1 MLELRRGAT
10 NKGRGVLLAGAAW
23 LALSGAAQAQQP
35 LATIPAAPAPA
46 PAVDD
51 GLGDTGY
58 YLESD
63 LLIRD
68 DANQKMIARG
78 DVEARYQGRTLRAD
92 EVVYDTKAEV
102 ITAHGHVTLINADGT
117 AQFADDMTMDKDMKA
132 GFARGVS
139 ARLDKNIKIAA
150 DSAVRR
156 NEQITELNKAI
167 YTPCEVCAEKP
178 NPTWSIQADK
188 VVQDKN
194 KHLVYYHGATIRL
207 WGAPLMYLPVF
218 WHPDPQT
225 ERRSGF
231 LVPKIGVSKKR
242 GFVYQQPYLFVLS
255 PSQDLVVT
263 PQINTKVNPF
273 LNAQY
278 RKRFYSGYVEAR
290 FGGTYDR
297 DFDNHGDRFG
307 EATAKSYIL
316 AKGLFDIDE
325 KWKWGFTAERAS
337 QALIFDDYDISD
349 VYAQRG
355 QFTADDRRLVSQ
367 IYTTRQ
373 SDRSY
378 FSASMISV
386 QGLRVVQVDSTTGLA
401 NQFENS
407 GAFPLIGP
415 LIEGRWEPE
424 SHILGGRLRVQGSG
438 VVLTRAESQFGE
450 SPYSYPA
457 YKGQDGV
464 DSTRG
469 TLQGD
474 WRASVILGSGLRVE
488 PFAQARGD
496 AYRVKDVF
504 LPAAALAAG
513 DTSSINYSRGLGVA
527 GLDLSMPF
535 FKPLKHGGSIVLE
548 PMVQLATGSDS
559 SRVPIVVARNTV
571 TNDGVTTTTT
581 TYFNEDSTNFEL
593 DETNLFDVNK
603 SPGFDLYEGGTRM
616 NLGGRATVALGDG
629 RGGSLLVGRS
639 LRTKIDP
646 LMPTRAGLDQKQSDW
661 IVAATVTPIRG
672 INAFTRARFD
682 DKSGS
687 LNRIEAGVDASISR
701 GFGTVRYLRDNKDT
715 SGFRQENLDFVGDLK
730 IRDNWGLTALGRL
743 SYQDGNALPIDS
755 TTGKRPDSAWS
766 WTRRDLGV
774 YYKDDCIRVDVVY
787 QNEDRYTQTS
797 DNGLRLRSDKS
808 IVLRLT
814 LATLGDTLYT
824 D

>member
-1 MLELRRGAT
+1 MLERRWGARE
-10 NKGRGVLLAGAAW
+10 KGRAVLLAGAAW
-23 LALSGAAQAQQP
+23 LALAGSAQAQQP
-35 LATIPAAPAPA
+35 LATIPAAPAPP

-92 EVVYDTKAEV
+92 EVIYDTKTEV
-102 ITAHGHVTLINADGT
+102 VTAHGNVTLINADGT
-117 AQFADDMTMDKDMKA
+117 AQFADDMTMDKDLKA
-132 GFARGVS
+132 GFARGFS

-178 NPTWSIQADK
+178 KPTWSIQADK

-194 KHLVYYHGATIRL
+194 KHLVYYHGATIRIF
-207 WGAPLMYLPVF
+207 GAPLMYLPVF

-242 GFVYQQPYLFVLS
+242 GLVYQQPYLFAIS
-255 PSQDLVVT
+255 PSQDLVVS
-263 PQINTKVNPF
+263 PQFNSKVNPF

-290 FGGTYDR
+290 VGATYEK

-307 EATAKSYIL
+307 QATAKSYIL

-337 QALIFDDYDISD
+337 QALIFDDYDVSE

-355 QFTADDRRLVSQ
+355 QFSADDHRLMSQ
-367 IYTTRQ
+367 IYATRQ

-386 QGLRVVQVDSTTGLA
+386 QGLRVVQVNPGTGLA

-407 GAFPLIGP
+407 GAFPVIGP

-438 VVLTRAESQFGE
+438 VVLTRSESQFGE
-450 SPYSYPA
+450 PPYAYAA
-457 YKGQDGV
+457 YKGEAGV
-464 DSTRG
+464 DSVRG
-469 TLQGD
+469 TIEGD
-474 WRASVILGSGLRVE
+474 WRASVIVGSGLRVE

-504 LPAAALAAG
+504 LPPTALAAG
-513 DTSSINYSRGLGVA
+513 DTSTSINYSRGLGVA
-527 GLDLSMPF
+527 GVDLSLPM
-535 FKPLKHGGSIVLE
+535 FKPLKNGGSIVLE
-548 PMVQLATGSDS
+548 PLLQLAAGSDS
-559 SRVPIVVARNTV
+559 SQVPIVVARDAAGNPI
-571 TNDGVTTTTT
+571 
-581 TYFNEDSTNFEL
+581 YFNEDSTNFEL

-616 NLGGRATVALGDG
+616 NVGGRATVKFADG
-629 RGGSLLVGRS
+629 RGGSVLLGRS
-639 LRTKIDP
+639 LRTKVDP
-646 LMPTRAGLDQKQSDW
+646 LMPTRAGLDQKASDW

-672 INAFTRARFD
+672 VTAFTRARFD
-682 DKSGS
+682 DDTSK
-687 LNRIEAGVDASISR
+687 LNRLEAGVDASVAR
-701 GFGTVRYLRDNKDT
+701 GFASLRYLKDNRDT
-715 SGFRQENLDFVGDLK
+715 SGLRQENLDFIGDYK
-730 IRDNWGLTALGRL
+730 VSEHWGVTALGRL
-743 SYQDGNALPIDS
+743 SYQDARAFGLPANRS
-755 TTGKRPDSAWS
+755 EWS

-774 YYKDDCIRVDVVY
+774 YYTDDCIRVDVIY
-787 QNEDRYTQTS
+787 QNEDRYTQTATE
-797 DNGLRLRSDKS
+797 GLRLRADQS

>member
-1 MLELRRGAT
+1 MLELRWGA
-10 NKGRGVLLAGAAW
+10 KEKSRAVLLAGAAW
-23 LALSGAAQAQQP
+23 LALSGSAQAQQS
-35 LATIPAAPAPA
+35 LATIPAAPAPP

-92 EVVYDTKAEV
+92 EVVYDTKSEV

-132 GFARGVS
+132 GFARHVS

-156 NEQITELNKAI
+156 NDQITELNRAI
-167 YTPCEVCAEKP
+167 YTPCQVCAEKP
-178 NPTWSIQADK
+178 KPTWSIQADK
-188 VVQDKN
+188 VVQDKT
-194 KHLVYYHGATIRL
+194 KHLVYYHGATIRM

-218 WHPDPQT
+218 WHPDPET

-231 LVPKIGVSKKR
+231 LVPKVAISKKR
-242 GFVYQQPYLFVLS
+242 GLVYQQPYLFVIS
-255 PSQDLVVT
+255 PSQDLVVS

-273 LNAQY
+273 LNATY

-290 FGGTYDR
+290 VGATYDK

-316 AKGLFDIDE
+316 AKGAFDIDE

-337 QALIFDDYDISD
+337 QALIFDDYDIGD
-349 VYAQRG
+349 VYQQRG
-355 QFTADDRRLVSQ
+355 MFTGDDHRLMSQ
-367 IYTTRQ
+367 IYATRQ
-373 SDRSY
+373 SDRSW
-378 FSASMISV
+378 FSASMVSV
-386 QGLRVVQVDSTTGLA
+386 QGLRVVQVSSTGLA

-415 LIEGRWEPE
+415 LVEGRWEPE
-424 SHILGGRLRVQGSG
+424 SPVLGGRLRVQGSG
-438 VVLTRAESQFGE
+438 VVLTRSESQFGE
-450 SPYSYPA
+450 PPYAYAA

-464 DSTRG
+464 DSARG
-469 TLQGD
+469 TIEGD
-474 WRASVILGSGLRVE
+474 WRASVVVGPGVRVE

-496 AYRVKDVF
+496 SYRVRDVF
-504 LPAAALAAG
+504 LPPSALAAG
-513 DTSSINYSRGLGVA
+513 DTTTNINYSRGLGVA
-527 GLDLSMPF
+527 GVDLSMPF
-535 FKPLKHGGSIVLE
+535 FKPLKGGGSIVLE
-548 PMVQLATGSDS
+548 PLAQLATGSDS
-559 SRVPIVVARNTV
+559 SRVPIVVARDPAGNPI
-571 TNDGVTTTTT
+571 
-581 TYFNEDSTNFEL
+581 YFNEDSTNFEL

-616 NLGGRATVALGDG
+616 NLGGRATVKFADG
-629 RGGSLLVGRS
+629 RGGSVLVGRS
-639 LRTKIDP
+639 LRTKVDP
-646 LMPTRAGLDQKQSDW
+646 LMPTRAGLDQKASDW

-672 INAFTRARFD
+672 VTAFTRARFD
-682 DKSGS
+682 DDTSK
-687 LNRIEAGVDASISR
+687 LNRLEAGLDYSGAKGFASL
-701 GFGTVRYLRDNKDT
+701 RYLKDNKDT
-715 SGFRQENLDFVGDLK
+715 SGLRQENLDFIGDYMVSEH
-730 IRDNWGLTALGRL
+730 WGVTALGRL
-743 SYQDGNALPIDS
+743 AYQDARAFGLSANAS
-755 TTGKRPDSAWS
+755 KWS

-774 YYKDDCIRVDVVY
+774 YYKDDCIRLDVIY

-797 DNGLRLRSDKS
+797 NAGLKLRADQSV
-808 IVLRLT
+808 VLRLT
-814 LATLGDTLYT
+814 LATLGDTLYS

>member
-1 MLELRRGAT
+1 MMELRWGARE
-10 NKGRGVLLAGAAW
+10 KGRAVLLAGAAW
-23 LALSGAAQAQQP
+23 LALAGSAQAQQP
-35 LATIPAAPAPA
+35 LATIPAAPAPT

-92 EVVYDTKAEV
+92 EVIYDTKTEV
-102 ITAHGHVTLINADGT
+102 VTAHGHVTLINADGT
-117 AQFADDMTMDKDMKA
+117 AQFADDMTMDKELKA
-132 GFARGVS
+132 GFARGFS

-156 NEQITELNKAI
+156 NEKITELNKAI

-178 NPTWSIQADK
+178 KPTWSIQADK

-194 KHLVYYHGATIRL
+194 KHLVYYHGATIRMF
-207 WGAPLMYLPVF
+207 GAPLMYLPVF

-242 GFVYQQPYLFVLS
+242 GFVYQQPYLFVIS
-255 PSQDLVVT
+255 PSQDLVVS

-290 FGGTYDR
+290 VGATYDK

-337 QALIFDDYDISD
+337 QALIFDDYDIGD

-355 QFTADDRRLVSQ
+355 QYSADDHRLMSQ
-367 IYTTRQ
+367 IYATRQ

-401 NQFENS
+401 NRFENS
-407 GAFPLIGP
+407 GAFPVIGP

-424 SHILGGRLRVQGSG
+424 SHILGGRLRINGSG
-438 VVLTRAESQFGE
+438 VVLTRSESQFGE
-450 SPYSYPA
+450 PPYAYAA
-457 YKGQDGV
+457 YKGQPGV
-464 DSTRG
+464 DSMRG
-469 TLQGD
+469 TIEGD
-474 WRASVILGSGLRVE
+474 WRASMILGPGLRVE

-496 AYRVKDVF
+496 AYRVDDVF
-504 LPAAALAAG
+504 LPPSALAAG
-513 DTSSINYSRGLGVA
+513 DTKTGINYSRGLGVA
-527 GLDLSMPF
+527 GVDLSLPM
-535 FKPLKHGGSIVLE
+535 FKPLKGGGSIVLE
-548 PMVQLATGSDS
+548 PLVQLATGSDS
-559 SRVPIVVARNTV
+559 SQVPIVVARDAAGNPI
-571 TNDGVTTTTT
+571 
-581 TYFNEDSTNFEL
+581 YFNEDSTNFEL

-616 NLGGRATVALGDG
+616 NVGGRATVKLADG
-629 RGGSLLVGRS
+629 RGGSVLLGRS
-639 LRTKIDP
+639 LRTKVDP
-646 LMPTRAGLDQKQSDW
+646 LMPTRAGLDQKASDW

-672 INAFTRARFD
+672 VTAFTRARFD
-682 DKSGS
+682 DDTSK
-687 LNRIEAGVDASISR
+687 LNRLEAGLDASVAR
-701 GFGTVRYLRDNKDT
+701 GFASLRYLKDNRDT
-715 SGFRQENLDFVGDLK
+715 SGLRQENLDFVGDYK
-730 IRDNWGLTALGRL
+730 VSEHWGVTALGRL
-743 SYQDGNALPIDS
+743 SYQDARAFGLPADRS
-755 TTGKRPDSAWS
+755 EWS

-774 YYKDDCIRVDVVY
+774 YYKDDCIRVDVIY

-797 DNGLRLRSDKS
+797 DSGLRLRADQSV
-808 IVLRLT
+808 VLRLT

>member
-1 MLELRRGAT
+1 MLERRWGARE
-10 NKGRGVLLAGAAW
+10 KGRAVLLAGAAW
-23 LALSGAAQAQQP
+23 LALAGSAQAQQP
-35 LATIPAAPAPA
+35 LATIPAAPAPT

-68 DANQKMIARG
+68 DANKKMIARG

-92 EVVYDTKAEV
+92 EVVYDTKTEV
-102 ITAHGHVTLINADGT
+102 VTAHGHVTLINADGT
-117 AQFADDMTMDKDMKA
+117 AQFADDMTMDKDLKA
-132 GFARGVS
+132 GFARGFS

-156 NEQITELNKAI
+156 NEKITELNKAI

-178 NPTWSIQADK
+178 KPTWSIQADK

-194 KHLVYYHGATIRL
+194 KHLVYYHGATIRMF
-207 WGAPLMYLPVF
+207 GAPLMYLPVF

-242 GFVYQQPYLFVLS
+242 GFVYQQPYLFVIS

-290 FGGTYDR
+290 VGGTYDK

-337 QALIFDDYDISD
+337 QALIFDDYDIGD

-355 QFTADDRRLVSQ
+355 QYSADDHRLMSQ
-367 IYTTRQ
+367 IYATRQ

-401 NQFENS
+401 NRFENS

-424 SHILGGRLRVQGSG
+424 SHVLGGRLRVKGSG
-438 VVLTRAESQFGE
+438 VVLTRSESQFGE
-450 SPYSYPA
+450 PPYAYTG
-457 YKGQDGV
+457 YKGEAGV
-464 DSTRG
+464 DSVRG
-469 TLQGD
+469 TIEGD
-474 WRASVILGSGLRVE
+474 WRASMVLGSGLRVE

-496 AYRVKDVF
+496 SYRVEDVF
-504 LPAAALAAG
+504 LPPTALAAG
-513 DTSSINYSRGLGVA
+513 DTATGINYSRGLGVA
-527 GLDLSMPF
+527 GVDLSLPL
-535 FKPLKHGGSIVLE
+535 FKPLKGGGSVVLE
-548 PMVQLATGSDS
+548 PLVQLATGSDS
-559 SRVPIVVARNTV
+559 SQVPIIVARDAAGNPI
-571 TNDGVTTTTT
+571 
-581 TYFNEDSTNFEL
+581 YFNEDSTNFEL

-616 NLGGRATVALGDG
+616 NVGGRATVKFADG
-629 RGGSLLVGRS
+629 RGGSVLLGRS
-639 LRTKIDP
+639 LRSKADP
-646 LMPTRAGLDQKQSDW
+646 LMPTRAGLDQKASDW
-661 IVAATVTPIRG
+661 IVAATVTPLRG
-672 INAFTRARFD
+672 VTAFTRARFD
-682 DKSGS
+682 DDTSK
-687 LNRIEAGVDASISR
+687 LNRLEAGVDASVSR
-701 GFGTVRYLRDNKDT
+701 GFASLRYLKDNRDT
-715 SGFRQENLDFVGDLK
+715 SGFRQENLDFNGDYK
-730 IRDNWGLTALGRL
+730 INENWGVTALGRL
-743 SYQDGNALPIDS
+743 SYQDARAFGLPAS
-755 TTGKRPDSAWS
+755 RSEWS

-774 YYKDDCIRVDVVY
+774 YYTDDCIRVDVIY

-797 DNGLRLRSDKS
+797 DAGLRLRSDKS
-808 IVLRLT
+808 VVLRLT

>member
-1 MLELRRGAT
+1 MMELRWGA
-10 NKGRGVLLAGAAW
+10 KDQKAGGMGRAVLLAGAAW
-23 LALSGAAQAQQP
+23 LALACSAQAQQP
-35 LATIPAAPAPA
+35 FVTIPAAPAPS

-92 EVVYDTKAEV
+92 EVVYDSKTEV
-102 ITAHGHVTLINADGT
+102 VTAHGHVTLINADGT

-132 GFARGVS
+132 GFARGFS

-150 DSAVRR
+150 DTAVRR
-156 NEQITELNKAI
+156 NEQITELNQAI

-178 NPTWSIQADK
+178 KPTWSIQADK

-194 KHLVYYHGATIRL
+194 RHMVYYHGATIRMF
-207 WGAPLMYLPVF
+207 GAPLLYLPVF

-225 ERRSGF
+225 QRSSGF
-231 LVPKIGVSKKR
+231 LTPKLGVSKRR
-242 GFVYQQPYLFVLS
+242 GISYQQPYLFVFS
-255 PSQDLVVT
+255 PSQDLVLT
-263 PQINTKVNPF
+263 PQLNTKINPF

-278 RKRFYSGYVEAR
+278 RKRFYSGAVDVRA
-290 FGGTYDR
+290 GATYEK

-307 EATAKSYIL
+307 EATFKSYIL
-316 AKGLFDIDE
+316 ARGLFDIDE

-349 VYAQRG
+349 VYQTRG
-355 QFTADDRRLVSQ
+355 QFTGDDHRLMSQ

-373 SDRSY
+373 DKRSY

-386 QGLRVVQVDSTTGLA
+386 QGLRVVAIDTATGLA
-401 NQFENS
+401 NKFENS

-415 LIEGRWEPE
+415 LVEGRWEPE
-424 SHILGGRLRVQGSG
+424 SHILGGRLRLQGSG
-438 VVLTRAESQFGE
+438 VVLTRSESQFGE
-450 SPYSYPA
+450 SPFNYLD
-457 YKGQDGV
+457 YKGKDGV

-469 TLQGD
+469 TVQGD
-474 WRASVILGSGLRVE
+474 WRASMVFGPGVRVE

-504 LPAAALAAG
+504 IPVTAFTAN
-513 DTSSINYSRGLGVA
+513 DTDSINYSRGLGVV
-527 GLDLSMPF
+527 GVDLGMPF
-535 FKPLKHGGSIVLE
+535 FKPLKNGGSIVLE
-548 PMVQLATGSDS
+548 PLAQFATGSNS
-559 SRVPIVVARNTV
+559 SRVPIVVARDPAGNPI
-571 TNDGVTTTTT
+571 
-581 TYFNEDSTNFEL
+581 YFNEDSTNFEL

-603 SPGFDLYEGGTRM
+603 SPGFDLYEGGTRI
-616 NLGGRATVALGDG
+616 NLGGRATVKFADG
-629 RGGSLLVGRS
+629 RGGSLLLGRS
-639 LRTKIDP
+639 LRTKVDP
-646 LMPTRAGLDQKQSDW
+646 LLPTRAGLDQKASDW

-672 INAFTRARFD
+672 VNAFTRARFD
-682 DKSGS
+682 DNTGK
-687 LNRIEAGVDASISR
+687 LNRIEAGLDGSVAR
-701 GFGTVRYLRDNKDT
+701 GFGSLRYLRDNKDT
-715 SGFRQENLDFVGDLK
+715 SGFRQENLDFVGDYK
-730 IRDNWGLTALGRL
+730 IRENWGVTALGRL
-743 SYQDGNALPIDS
+743 SYQDGNALPIDPS
-755 TTGKRPDSAWS
+755 TGLHPKGQWS

-774 YYKDDCIRVDVVY
+774 YYKDDCIRVDVIY

-797 DNGLRLRSDKS
+797 TGLKLRADESV
-808 IVLRLT
+808 VLRLT
-814 LATLGDTLYT
+814 LATLGDTLYS

>member
-1 MLELRRGAT
+1 MLELRWGA
-10 NKGRGVLLAGAAW
+10 KGLKAADTGRAVLLAGAAW
-23 LALSGAAQAQQP
+23 LALAGSTQAQQS
-35 LATIPAAPAPA
+35 LVTIPAAPAP
-46 PAVDD
+46 PSAVDD

-68 DANQKMIARG
+68 DVNQKMIARG

-92 EVVYDTKAEV
+92 EVVYDTKTEV

-156 NEQITELNKAI
+156 NDQITELNKAI

-188 VVQDKN
+188 VVQDKTR
-194 KHLVYYHGATIRL
+194 HLVYYHGATIRM

-225 ERRSGF
+225 ERQSGF
-231 LVPKIGVSKKR
+231 LVPKIGISKKR
-242 GFVYQQPYLFVLS
+242 GLVYQQPYLFVIS
-255 PSQDLVVT
+255 PSQDLVLT

-290 FGGTYDR
+290 VGGTYDK

-316 AKGLFDIDE
+316 AKGAFDIDE

-337 QALIFDDYDISD
+337 QALIFDDYDVGD
-349 VYAQRG
+349 VYQQRG
-355 QFTADDRRLVSQ
+355 QFTADDHRLMSQ
-367 IYTTRQ
+367 IYATRQ
-373 SDRSY
+373 SDRSW

-386 QGLRVVQVDSTTGLA
+386 QGLRVVQVDPGTGLA

-407 GAFPLIGP
+407 GAFPVIGP
-415 LIEGRWEPE
+415 LVEGRWEPE
-424 SHILGGRLRVQGSG
+424 SHVLGGRLRVQGSG
-438 VVLTRAESQFGE
+438 VVLTRSESQFGE
-450 SPYSYPA
+450 PPYAYTD
-457 YKGQDGV
+457 YKGKAGV
-464 DSTRG
+464 DSARG
-469 TLQGD
+469 TAEAD
-474 WRASVILGSGLRVE
+474 WRGNLILGPGLRVE

-496 AYRVKDVF
+496 AYRVNDVF
-504 LPAAALAAG
+504 IPTSALVAG
-513 DTSSINYSRGLGVA
+513 DTTSINYSRGLGVA
-527 GLDLSMPF
+527 GVDLSLPM
-535 FKPLKHGGSIVLE
+535 FKPLKDGGSVVLE
-548 PMVQLATGSDS
+548 PLVQLATGSDS
-559 SRVPIVVARNTV
+559 SRVPIVVARDPAGNPI
-571 TNDGVTTTTT
+571 
-581 TYFNEDSTNFEL
+581 YFNEDSTNFEL

-616 NLGGRATVALGDG
+616 NIGGRATLKLADG
-629 RGGSLLVGRS
+629 RGGSVLLGRS
-639 LRTKIDP
+639 LRTKVDP
-646 LMPTRAGLDQKQSDW
+646 LMPTRAGLDQKASDW

-682 DKSGS
+682 DETSK
-687 LNRIEAGVDASISR
+687 LNRIEAGIDASSAR
-701 GFGTVRYLRDNKDT
+701 GFGSLRYLKDNKDT
-715 SGFRQENLDFVGDLK
+715 SGLRQENLDFIGDYK
-730 IRDNWGLTALGRL
+730 ISTHWGVTALGRL
-743 SYQDGNALPIDS
+743 SYQDARAFGLPSSDS
-755 TTGKRPDSAWS
+755 KWS

-774 YYKDDCIRVDVVY
+774 YYKDDCIRMDVIY

-797 DNGLRLRSDKS
+797 DAGLRLRADQSV
-808 IVLRLT
+808 VLRLT
-814 LATLGDTLYT
+814 LATLGDTLYS

>member
-1 MLELRRGAT
+1 MMELRWGARE
-10 NKGRGVLLAGAAW
+10 KGRAVLLAGAAW
-23 LALSGAAQAQQP
+23 LALAGSAQAQQP

-92 EVVYDTKAEV
+92 EVIYDTKTEV
-102 ITAHGHVTLINADGT
+102 VTAHGHVTLINADGT
-117 AQFADDMTMDKDMKA
+117 AQFADDMTMDKDLKA
-132 GFARGVS
+132 GFARGFS

-178 NPTWSIQADK
+178 KPTWSIQADK

-194 KHLVYYHGATIRL
+194 KHLVYYHGATIRMF
-207 WGAPLMYLPVF
+207 GAPLMYLPVF

-242 GFVYQQPYLFVLS
+242 GFVYQQPYLFVIS

-263 PQINTKVNPF
+263 PQFNTKVNPF

-290 FGGTYDR
+290 VGGTYDK

-316 AKGLFDIDE
+316 AKGLFDIDK

-337 QALIFDDYDISD
+337 QALIFDDYDIGD

-355 QFTADDRRLVSQ
+355 QYSADDHRLMSQ
-367 IYTTRQ
+367 IYATRQ

-378 FSASMISV
+378 FSASMVSV
-386 QGLRVVQVDSTTGLA
+386 QGLRVVQVDPGTGLA

-415 LIEGRWEPE
+415 LVEGRWEPE
-424 SHILGGRLRVQGSG
+424 SHILGGRLRINGSG
-438 VVLTRAESQFGE
+438 VVLTRSESQFGE
-450 SPYSYPA
+450 PPYSYPG
-457 YKGQDGV
+457 YKGKAGV
-464 DSTRG
+464 DSMRG
-469 TLQGD
+469 TIEGD
-474 WRASVILGSGLRVE
+474 WRASMILGPGLRVE

-496 AYRVKDVF
+496 AYRVDDVF
-504 LPAAALAAG
+504 LPPSALAAG
-513 DTSSINYSRGLGVA
+513 DTKTGINYSRGLGVA
-527 GLDLSMPF
+527 GVDLSLPM
-535 FKPLKHGGSIVLE
+535 FKPLKGGGSIVLE
-548 PMVQLATGSDS
+548 PLVQFATGSDS
-559 SRVPIVVARNTV
+559 SQVPIIVARDAAGNPV
-571 TNDGVTTTTT
+571 
-581 TYFNEDSTNFEL
+581 YFNEDSTNFEL

-616 NLGGRATVALGDG
+616 NVGGRATVKLADG
-629 RGGSLLVGRS
+629 RGGSVLLGRS
-639 LRTKIDP
+639 LRTKVDP
-646 LMPTRAGLDQKQSDW
+646 LMPTRAGLDQKASDW
-661 IVAATVTPIRG
+661 IVAATLTPIRG
-672 INAFTRARFD
+672 VNAFTRARFD
-682 DKSGS
+682 DDTSK
-687 LNRIEAGVDASISR
+687 LNRLEAGIDASVAR
-701 GFGTVRYLRDNKDT
+701 GFASLRYLKDNRDT
-715 SGFRQENLDFVGDLK
+715 SGLRQENLDFLGDYK
-730 IRDNWGLTALGRL
+730 VSEHWGVTALGRL
-743 SYQDGNALPIDS
+743 SYQDARAFGLPAERS
-755 TTGKRPDSAWS
+755 EWS

-774 YYKDDCIRVDVVY
+774 YYKDDCIRVDVIY
-787 QNEDRYTQTS
+787 QNEDRYTQTA
-797 DNGLRLRSDKS
+797 DAGLRLRADQSV
-808 IVLRLT
+808 VLRLT

>member
-1 MLELRRGAT
+1 MMELRWGA
-10 NKGRGVLLAGAAW
+10 KGLKAADTGRAVLLAGAAW
-23 LALSGAAQAQQP
+23 LVLAGSAQAQQP

-63 LLIRD
+63 ILIRD

-92 EVVYDTKAEV
+92 EVVYDTKTEV
-102 ITAHGHVTLINADGT
+102 VTAHGHVTLINADGT
-117 AQFADDMTMDKDMKA
+117 AQFANDMTMDKDLKA
-132 GFARGVS
+132 GFARGFS

-167 YTPCEVCAEKP
+167 YTPCVVCAEKP
-178 NPTWSIQADK
+178 KPTWSIQADK

-194 KHLVYYHGATIRL
+194 KHLVYYYGATIRM

-225 ERRSGF
+225 PRSSGF

-242 GFVYQQPYLFVLS
+242 GFVYQQPYLFVIS

-273 LNAQY
+273 LMAQY

-290 FGGTYDR
+290 VGATYDK

-316 AKGLFDIDE
+316 AKGLFDID
-325 KWKWGFTAERAS
+325 KNWKWGFSAERAS

-349 VYAQRG
+349 VYQQRG
-355 QFTADDRRLVSQ
+355 PFTADDHRLVSQ
-367 IYTTRQ
+367 IYATRQ

-386 QGLRVVQVDSTTGLA
+386 QGLRVVQVNPGTGIA

-415 LIEGRWEPE
+415 LLEGRWEPE
-424 SHILGGRLRVQGSG
+424 SPVLGGTLRVQGSG
-438 VVLTRAESQFGE
+438 VVLTRSESQFGE
-450 SPYSYPA
+450 PPYAYA
-457 YKGQDGV
+457 EYKGQDGV
-464 DSTRG
+464 DSARG

-474 WRASVILGSGLRVE
+474 WRASVVLGPGLRVE

-496 AYRVKDVF
+496 AYRISDVF
-504 LPAAALAAG
+504 LSTAAIAAG
-513 DTSSINYSRGLGVA
+513 DRNSIDYTRGLGVA
-527 GLDLSMPF
+527 GVDLSMPF
-535 FKPLKHGGSIVLE
+535 FKPLKNGGSVVLE
-548 PMVQLATGSDS
+548 PLVQVAAGSNS
-559 SRVPIVVARNTV
+559 SQVPIVVARGPATAQYPQ
-571 TNDGVTTTTT
+571 GAPI
-581 TYFNEDSTNFEL
+581 YFNEDSTNFEL

-616 NLGGRATVALGDG
+616 NVGGRATLKLADG
-629 RGGSLLVGRS
+629 RGGSILLGRS
-639 LRTKIDP
+639 LRAKVDP
-646 LMPTRAGLDQKQSDW
+646 LMPTRAGLDQKASDW
-661 IVAATVTPIRG
+661 VVAATVTPIRG
-672 INAFTRARFD
+672 ISAFTRARFD
-682 DKSGS
+682 DDTGKLNRLEAGLDASVAKGFGS
-687 LNRIEAGVDASISR
+687 L
-701 GFGTVRYLRDNKDT
+701 RYLKDNKDT
-715 SGFRQENLDFVGDLK
+715 SGLRQENLDFIGDYK
-730 IRDNWGLTALGRL
+730 IREHWGVTALGRL
-743 SYQDGNALPIDS
+743 SYQDARAFGLPVTDS
-755 TTGKRPDSAWS
+755 KWS
-766 WTRRDLGV
+766 WTRRDLGA
-774 YYKDDCIRVDVVY
+774 YYTDDCIRLDVIY
-787 QNEDRYTQTS
+787 QNEDRYTQTTS
-797 DNGLRLRSDKS
+797 GLKLKS
-808 IVLRLT
+808 NESVVLRLT
-814 LATLGDTLYT
+814 LATLGDTLYSN
-824 D
+824 

>member
-1 MLELRRGAT
+1 MLELRWGARE
-10 NKGRGVLLAGAAW
+10 KGRAVLLAGAAW
-23 LALSGAAQAQQP
+23 LALVGSTQAQQP
-35 LATIPAAPAPA
+35 LATIPAAPAPPTA
-46 PAVDD
+46 ADD

-68 DANQKMIARG
+68 DANQKMTARG

-102 ITAHGHVTLINADGT
+102 VTAHGHVTLINADGT
-117 AQFADDMTMDKDMKA
+117 AQFADDMTMDKELKA
-132 GFARGVS
+132 GFARGFS

-167 YTPCEVCAEKP
+167 YTPCEVCAAKP
-178 NPTWSIQADK
+178 KPTWSIQADK

-231 LVPKIGVSKKR
+231 LTPKIGISKKR

-263 PQINTKVNPF
+263 PQFNTKVNPF
-273 LNAQY
+273 LNAEY

-290 FGGTYDR
+290 VGGTYDK

-337 QALIFDDYDISD
+337 QALIFDDYDIGD
-349 VYAQRG
+349 VYQQRG
-355 QFTADDRRLVSQ
+355 QFTADDHRLVSQ
-367 IYTTRQ
+367 IYTNRQ

-378 FSASMISV
+378 LSASMVSV
-386 QGLRVVQVDSTTGLA
+386 QGLRVVQIDPGTGLA
-401 NQFENS
+401 NRFENS

-415 LIEGRWEPE
+415 LVEARWEPE
-424 SHILGGRLRVQGSG
+424 SHLLGGRLRVQGSG
-438 VVLTRAESQFGE
+438 VVLTRSESQFGE
-450 SPYSYPA
+450 PPYAYVD
-457 YKGQDGV
+457 YKGKDGV
-464 DSTRG
+464 DSVRG
-469 TLQGD
+469 TVEGD
-474 WRASVILGSGLRVE
+474 WRASMILGPGLRVE

-496 AYRVKDVF
+496 AYRVSDVF
-504 LPAAALAAG
+504 LPASAMAAG
-513 DTSSINYSRGLGVA
+513 DTTTNINYSRGLGVA
-527 GLDLSMPF
+527 GVDLSLPL
-535 FKPLKHGGSIVLE
+535 FKPLKNGGSVVLE
-548 PMVQLATGSDS
+548 PLVQLAAGSDS
-559 SRVPIVVARNTV
+559 SRVPIVVARDAAGNPI
-571 TNDGVTTTTT
+571 
-581 TYFNEDSTNFEL
+581 YFNEDSTNFEL

-616 NLGGRATVALGDG
+616 NVAGRATVKLADG
-629 RGGSLLVGRS
+629 RGGSFLLGRS
-639 LRTKIDP
+639 LRTKVDP
-646 LMPTRAGLDQKQSDW
+646 LMPTRAGLDQKASDW
-661 IVAATVTPIRG
+661 IVAATVTPFRG
-672 INAFTRARFD
+672 ITAFTRARFD
-682 DKSGS
+682 DDTSK
-687 LNRIEAGVDASISR
+687 LNRLEAGLDASGSR
-701 GFGTVRYLRDNKDT
+701 GFGSLRYLKDNKDT
-715 SGFRQENLDFVGDLK
+715 SGFRQENLDFVGDYK
-730 IRDNWGLTALGRL
+730 IRANWGVTALGRL
-743 SYQDGNALPIDS
+743 SYQDARAFGLPASDS
-755 TTGKRPDSAWS
+755 KWS

-774 YYKDDCIRVDVVY
+774 YYKDDCIRVDVIY
-787 QNEDRYTQTS
+787 QNEDRYTQTV
-797 DNGLRLRSDKS
+797 NGLKLRADQSV
-808 IVLRLT
+808 VLRLT
-814 LATLGDTLYT
+814 LATLGDTLYS

>member
-1 MLELRRGAT
+1 MMELRWGARE
-10 NKGRGVLLAGAAW
+10 KGRAVLLAGAAW
-23 LALSGAAQAQQP
+23 LALAGSAQAQQP

-92 EVVYDTKAEV
+92 EVIYDTKTEV
-102 ITAHGHVTLINADGT
+102 VTAHGHVTLINADGT
-117 AQFADDMTMDKDMKA
+117 AQFADDMTMDKDLKA
-132 GFARGVS
+132 GFARGFS

-156 NEQITELNKAI
+156 NEKITELNKAI

-178 NPTWSIQADK
+178 KPTWSIQADK

-194 KHLVYYHGATIRL
+194 KHLVYYHGATIRMF
-207 WGAPLMYLPVF
+207 GAPLMYLPVF

-242 GFVYQQPYLFVLS
+242 GFVYQQPYLFVIS

-263 PQINTKVNPF
+263 PQFNTKVNPF

-290 FGGTYDR
+290 VGGTYDK

-337 QALIFDDYDISD
+337 QALIFDDYDIGD

-355 QFTADDRRLVSQ
+355 QYSADDHRLMSQ
-367 IYTTRQ
+367 IYATRQ

-378 FSASMISV
+378 FSASMVSV
-386 QGLRVVQVDSTTGLA
+386 QGLRVVQVDPGTGLA

-415 LIEGRWEPE
+415 LVEGRWEPE
-424 SHILGGRLRVQGSG
+424 SHILGGRLRINGSG
-438 VVLTRAESQFGE
+438 VVLTRSESQFGE
-450 SPYSYPA
+450 PPYSYPG
-457 YKGQDGV
+457 YKGEAGV
-464 DSTRG
+464 DSMRG
-469 TLQGD
+469 TIEGD
-474 WRASVILGSGLRVE
+474 WRASMILGPGLRVE

-496 AYRVKDVF
+496 AYRVDDVF
-504 LPAAALAAG
+504 LPPSALAAG
-513 DTSSINYSRGLGVA
+513 DTKTGINYSRGLGVA
-527 GLDLSMPF
+527 GVDLSLPM
-535 FKPLKHGGSIVLE
+535 FKPLKGGGSIVLE
-548 PMVQLATGSDS
+548 PLVQFATGSDS
-559 SRVPIVVARNTV
+559 SQVPIIVARDAAGNPV
-571 TNDGVTTTTT
+571 
-581 TYFNEDSTNFEL
+581 YFNEDSTNFEL

-616 NLGGRATVALGDG
+616 NVGGRATVKLADG
-629 RGGSLLVGRS
+629 RGGSVLLGRS
-639 LRTKIDP
+639 LRTKVDP
-646 LMPTRAGLDQKQSDW
+646 LMPTRAGLDQKASDW
-661 IVAATVTPIRG
+661 IVAATLTPIRG
-672 INAFTRARFD
+672 VNAFTRARFD
-682 DKSGS
+682 DDTSK
-687 LNRIEAGVDASISR
+687 LNRLEAGVDASVAR
-701 GFGTVRYLRDNKDT
+701 GFASLRYLKDNRDT
-715 SGFRQENLDFVGDLK
+715 SGLRQENLDFLGDYK
-730 IRDNWGLTALGRL
+730 VSEHWGVTALGRL
-743 SYQDGNALPIDS
+743 SYQDARAFGLPAERS
-755 TTGKRPDSAWS
+755 EWS

-774 YYKDDCIRVDVVY
+774 YYKDDCIRVDVIY
-787 QNEDRYTQTS
+787 QNEDRYTQTA
-797 DNGLRLRSDKS
+797 DAGLRLRADQSV
-808 IVLRLT
+808 VLRLT

>member
-1 MLELRRGAT
+1 MLELRWGA
-10 NKGRGVLLAGAAW
+10 KEKSRAVLLAGAAW
-23 LALSGAAQAQQP
+23 FALACSAQAQQP
-35 LATIPAAPAPA
+35 LVTIPAAPAPS

-92 EVVYDTKAEV
+92 EVVYDTKSEV

-132 GFARGVS
+132 GFARHVS

-156 NEQITELNKAI
+156 NDQITELNRAI
-167 YTPCEVCAEKP
+167 YTPCQVCAEKP

-188 VVQDKN
+188 VVQDKT
-194 KHLVYYHGATIRL
+194 KHLVYYHGATIRM

-218 WHPDPQT
+218 WHPDPET

-242 GFVYQQPYLFVLS
+242 GFVYQQPYLFVIS
-255 PSQDLVVT
+255 PSQDLVVS

-273 LNAQY
+273 LNATY

-290 FGGTYDR
+290 VGATYDK

-316 AKGLFDIDE
+316 AKGAFDIDQN
-325 KWKWGFTAERAS
+325 WKWGFTAERAS

-349 VYAQRG
+349 VYQQRG
-355 QFTADDRRLVSQ
+355 MFSPDDHRLMSQ
-367 IYTTRQ
+367 IYATRQ
-373 SDRSY
+373 TDRSW
-378 FSASMISV
+378 FSASMVSV
-386 QGLRVVQVDSTTGLA
+386 QGLRVVQVSSAGLA

-407 GAFPLIGP
+407 GAFPVIGP
-415 LIEGRWEPE
+415 LVEGRWSPE
-424 SHILGGRLRVQGSG
+424 SPVLGGRLRLQGSG
-438 VVLTRAESQFGE
+438 VVLTRSESQFGE
-450 SPYSYPA
+450 PPYAYAA
-457 YKGQDGV
+457 YKGQAGV
-464 DSTRG
+464 DSARG
-469 TLQGD
+469 TVEGD
-474 WRASVILGSGLRVE
+474 WRASMILGPGLRVE

-496 AYRVKDVF
+496 AYRVNDVF
-504 LPAAALAAG
+504 IPTSAMVAG
-513 DTSSINYSRGLGVA
+513 DTTSINYSRGLGVA
-527 GLDLSMPF
+527 GVDLSLPL
-535 FKPLKHGGSIVLE
+535 FKPLKNGGSVVLE
-548 PMVQLATGSDS
+548 PLVQLATGSDS
-559 SRVPIVVARNTV
+559 SRVPIVVARDPSGNPI
-571 TNDGVTTTTT
+571 
-581 TYFNEDSTNFEL
+581 YFNEDSTNFEL

-616 NLGGRATVALGDG
+616 NVGGRATLKLADG
-629 RGGSLLVGRS
+629 RGGSVLLGRS
-639 LRTKIDP
+639 LRTKVDP
-646 LMPTRAGLDQKQSDW
+646 LMPTRAGLDQKASDW

-672 INAFTRARFD
+672 ITAFTRARFD
-682 DKSGS
+682 DDTSKLNRLEAGLDASGAKGFGS
-687 LNRIEAGVDASISR
+687 L
-701 GFGTVRYLRDNKDT
+701 RYLKDNKDT
-715 SGFRQENLDFVGDLK
+715 SGLRQENLDFIGDYK
-730 IRDNWGLTALGRL
+730 IREHWGVTALGRL
-743 SYQDGNALPIDS
+743 SYQDARAFGLPVTDS
-755 TTGKRPDSAWS
+755 KWS

-774 YYKDDCIRVDVVY
+774 YYTDDCIRLDVIY
-787 QNEDRYTQTS
+787 QNEDRYTQTA
-797 DNGLRLRSDKS
+797 NGLKLRADQSV
-808 IVLRLT
+808 VLRLT
-814 LATLGDTLYT
+814 LATLGDTLYS

>member
-1 MLELRRGAT
+1 MFELRWGARE
-10 NKGRGVLLAGAAW
+10 KGRAVLLAGAAW
-23 LALSGAAQAQQP
+23 LALAGSAQAQQP
-35 LATIPAAPAPA
+35 LATIPAAPAPS

-68 DANQKMIARG
+68 DANKKMIARG

-92 EVVYDTKAEV
+92 EVVYDTNTEV
-102 ITAHGHVTLINADGT
+102 VTAHGNVTLINADGT
-117 AQFADDMTMDKDMKA
+117 AQFADDMTMDKDLKA
-132 GFARGVS
+132 GFARGFS

-178 NPTWSIQADK
+178 KPTWSIQADK

-194 KHLVYYHGATIRL
+194 KHLVYYHGATIRMF
-207 WGAPLMYLPVF
+207 GAPLMYLPVF

-231 LVPKIGVSKKR
+231 LVPKIGISKKR
-242 GFVYQQPYLFVLS
+242 GLVYQQPYLFVIS

-278 RKRFYSGYVEAR
+278 RKRFYSGYLEAR
-290 FGGTYDR
+290 VGGTYDR

-316 AKGLFDIDE
+316 AKGLFDINE
-325 KWKWGFTAERAS
+325 EWKWGFTAERAS
-337 QALIFDDYDISD
+337 QALIFDDYDISE

-355 QFTADDRRLVSQ
+355 QFTADDHRLMSQ
-367 IYTTRQ
+367 IYATRQ

-378 FSASMISV
+378 FSASMVSV
-386 QGLRVVQVDSTTGLA
+386 QGLRVVQVNPGTGLA

-407 GAFPLIGP
+407 GAFPVIGP
-415 LIEGRWEPE
+415 LVEGRWEPE
-424 SHILGGRLRVQGSG
+424 SPILGGRLRVQGSG
-438 VVLTRAESQFGE
+438 VVLTRSESQFGE
-450 SPYSYPA
+450 PPYAYAA
-457 YKGQDGV
+457 YKGQAGV
-464 DSTRG
+464 DSARG
-469 TLQGD
+469 TIEGD
-474 WRASVILGSGLRVE
+474 WRASMIVGPGVRVE

-504 LPAAALAAG
+504 LPPSAMAAG
-513 DTSSINYSRGLGVA
+513 DTSTGINYSRGLGVA
-527 GLDLSMPF
+527 GIDLSLPM
-535 FKPLKHGGSIVLE
+535 FKPLRNGGSVVLE
-548 PMVQLATGSDS
+548 PLVQLAAGSDS
-559 SRVPIVVARNTV
+559 SRVPIVVARDLAGNPI
-571 TNDGVTTTTT
+571 
-581 TYFNEDSTNFEL
+581 YFNEDSTNFEL

-616 NLGGRATVALGDG
+616 NVGGRATVKFGDG
-629 RGGSLLVGRS
+629 RGGSVLLGRS
-639 LRTKIDP
+639 LRTKVDP
-646 LMPTRAGLDQKQSDW
+646 LMPTRAGLDQKASDW
-661 IVAATVTPIRG
+661 IVAATVTPLRG
-672 INAFTRARFD
+672 VTAFTRARFD
-682 DKSGS
+682 DDTSK
-687 LNRIEAGVDASISR
+687 LNRLEAGVDASVAR
-701 GFGTVRYLRDNKDT
+701 GFASLRYLKDNRDT
-715 SGFRQENLDFVGDLK
+715 SGLRQENLDFIGDYK
-730 IRDNWGLTALGRL
+730 VSEHWGVTAMGRL
-743 SYQDGNALPIDS
+743 SYQDARAFGLPADRS
-755 TTGKRPDSAWS
+755 EWS

-774 YYKDDCIRVDVVY
+774 YYKDDCVRVDVIY
-787 QNEDRYTQTS
+787 QNEDRYTQTAN
-797 DNGLRLRSDKS
+797 DGLRLRADQS